1 MDKKKNLL
9 ATRINQM
16 RKELNLTQ
24 EDLALKLGLKR
35 KVKYCQL

>member
-1 MDKKKNLL
+1 MSEEKSLL
-9 ATRINQM
+9 AIRINQM

-35 KVKYCQL
+35 